1 MVSPLP
7 APAPARVA
15 RRRGLRELLLVIGI
29 ESFANQMAGSF
40 WLVYLVGPQASLPF
54 PVAMSTWLIMY
65 TVAAVAVYAYARQRV
80 HHATR
85 SMVLGLVLLAV
96 GHAAFVVLPPLG
108 IVLVAS
114 VTFGIYFP
122 TFWLPLNVLLIRE
135 TSAANRAARL
145 ALVTATFTTVAI
157 VAPAVG
163 GELAN
168 LFGYQVL
175 FALGA
180 GISASDILFVRYL
193 EQREETIEFA
203 LDFRGTGTRT
213 ALAFSGQGAAEGLTA
228 SATPLASFL
237 FTSAALDLGLLF
249 SFFSL
254 LSGVAIWIL
263 GRTSDRVRRR
273 RPFLIIGPLLSVPA
287 CLLAAT
293 ARDLN
298 TFALA
303 VGALS
308 MTMNVAPS
316 FIFTVLVDRQEA
328 AVPQL
333 TITREVFLNTSRAIA
348 TAAGIGLLLVVGS
361 AGAIYLLYFLVA
373 GVILLEAL
381 AR

>member
-7 APAPARVA
+7 VPAPARVA

-40 WLVYLVGPQASLPF
+40 WLVYLVGPEAALPF
-54 PVAMSTWLIMY
+54 PAAVSTYLIMY
-65 TVAAVAVYAYARQRV
+65 IVAAVAVYAYARQRA

-85 SMVLGLVLLAV
+85 SMIIGLALLVL
-96 GHAAFVVLPPLG
+96 GHAAFAILPPLG
-108 IVLVAS
+108 IILVAS

-122 TFWLPLNVLLIRE
+122 TFWLPLNVLLVRE
-135 TSAANRAARL
+135 TSASNRAARL

-157 VAPAVG
+157 IAPAVG
-163 GELAN
+163 GELAS
-168 LFGYQVL
+168 LLGYRAL

-193 EQREETIEFA
+193 EQREEMIEFA
-203 LDFRGTGTRT
+203 LDFRGMGART
-213 ALAFSGQGAAEGLTA
+213 ALAFSGQGAAEGITA
-228 SATPLASFL
+228 AATPLASFL
-237 FTSAALDLGLLF
+237 FTSVALDLGLLF

-254 LSGVAIWIL
+254 LSGIAIWIL
-263 GRTSDRVRRR
+263 GRASDRVRRR
-273 RPFLIIGPLLSVPA
+273 RPFLLIGPILSVPA
-287 CLLAAT
+287 CLVAAT

-298 TFALA
+298 TFALS

-316 FIFTVLVDRQEA
+316 FIYAVLVDRQETT
-328 AVPQL
+328 VPQL
-333 TITREVFLNTSRAIA
+333 TITREILLNTSRAIA
-348 TAAGIGLLLVVGS
+348 TAAGIGLLLIAGS
-361 AGAIYLLYFLVA
+361 SSAIYLLYLLVA
-373 GVILLEAL
+373 GVILLEAI